1 MIITGMEHFQ
11 DVCKKKLVEWYNKSC
26 MIHEGPNAIK
36 PIDLSNVFIVWSCKT
51 LQNYK
56 CLASTTVSGDGIYAE
71 YEITVDYNGVE
82 YSLSDE
88 STYRKYHGRIGQ
100 TVSAVLITKTYDN
113 GNVKQYINCLG
124 GL

>member
-1 MIITGMEHFQ
+1 MINHVPQFRT
-11 DVCKKKLVEWYNKSC
+11 D
-26 MIHEGPNAIK
+26 
-36 PIDLSNVFIVWSCKT
+36 
-51 LQNYK
+51 
-56 CLASTTVSGDGIYAE
+56 YAE

-100 TVSAVLITKTYDN
+100 IVSAVLITKTYDN
-113 GNVKQYINCLG
+113 GNVKQYIDHLG